1 MLTLLAI
8 DVPGLGRADLSMLSE
23 TQVMELFFVPD
34 DYDYA
39 REHLEGD
46 ASDACTWTGL
56 ECNAH
61 QQVERIDWLDYMVDI
76 AGEINFSMFPC
87 HLRAL
92 LLINQEIRGEV
103 SLVAL
108 PMTIEDIQVEY
119 CRVKGTLDLGSLPQ
133 NLKSLVFICNGLTG
147 LVNVLNLPAT
157 LKHVQINECRV
168 QPKSLYIGKLPSKD
182 LRIDLYDC
190 GITVMILEDD
200 GDRPQITE

>member
-1 MLTLLAI
+1 MLTLLAA
-8 DVPGLGRADLSMLSE
+8 DVPGLGRVDLSMLSE

-34 DYDYA
+34 DYEDS
-39 REHLEGD
+39 REHLKGD
-46 ASDACTWTGL
+46 ASDACTWTGM
-56 ECNAH
+56 ECNTYH
-61 QQVERIDWLDYMVDI
+61 QVERIGWLDYIVDI
-76 AGEINFSMFPC
+76 AGEINFLMFPR

-103 SLVAL
+103 NLLTL
-108 PMTIEDIQVEY
+108 PTTIEDIQVEY
-119 CRVKGTLDLGSLPQ
+119 CRIKGTLDFGSLPL